1 MPGDFVLT
9 PAEQAAFNRVTMPL
23 YRGPFDLPEAR
34 LREYVLKIMRNQPI
48 DDFLRVVSD
57 PNQRYRLS
65 DIRSVLEWLHETTIS
80 VNNQYPERFLQHPQ
94 VLQDPHA
101 FYREHILKN
110 PTIYLIQNHLYI
122 DSTIVAYLLAAF
134 QAGVFYGSDLIGHH
148 LVWSA
153 MTAGLLSP
161 LVLTTFVADACYKK
175 TSSEDLR
182 VIINGNASPHQEA
195 FTGIFNDLEQQFST
209 FGFMTELAIAPHRVS
224 LHRTPSILREPAYAF
239 SPIAAVDTALT
250 TPLLYPMK
258 LLGDLVA
265 AFDPDN
271 PPSIEQ
277 FNTASKLTAY
287 FLLINY
293 FLIDEVFNETC
304 DALSSDPIASWY
316 LNFLFSTLSTAGI
329 VEGAGLAIE
338 AGTRAVNWVR
348 GHAPYLQLRDEG
360 SGEDLETATPSPS
373 SRI

>member
-1 MPGDFVLT
+1 MPDDLMLT
-9 PAEQAAFNRVTMPL
+9 LAEQAAFNRITMPS

-34 LREYVLKIMRNQPI
+34 LRKYVLKIMRNQPI
-48 DDFLRVVSD
+48 DDFLRVVSE

-80 VNNQYPERFLQHPQ
+80 VNNQYPVRFLQHPQ

-101 FYREHILKN
+101 FYREHIFKN
-110 PTIYLIQNHLYI
+110 PTIYFIENHLYI
-122 DSTIVAYLLAAF
+122 DSKIVAYLLAAF

-182 VIINGNASPHQEA
+182 VNINGNASPYQEA
-195 FTGIFNDLEQQFST
+195 FTGIFNDLKQQFST
-209 FGFMTELAIAPHRVS
+209 FGFMTELATHHRVS

-239 SPIAAVDTALT
+239 LPIAAVDTALVA
-250 TPLLYPMK
+250 PFLYPVK
-258 LLGDLVA
+258 LLGDLA
-265 AFDPDN
+265 MAFDPDN
-271 PPSIEQ
+271 PPNIEQ
-277 FNTASKLTAY
+277 FKTAAKFTAY
-287 FLLINY
+287 FLLIHY
-293 FLIDEVFNETC
+293 FLIGEVFNETC
-304 DALSSDPIASWY
+304 DAISSDLKTSWY

-329 VEGAGLAIE
+329 VEGTGLAIE

-348 GHAPYLQLRDEG
+348 GHVPYLRLREEG
-360 SGEDLETATPSPS
+360 SGEDLGTTTQSPSP
-373 SRI
+373 RI